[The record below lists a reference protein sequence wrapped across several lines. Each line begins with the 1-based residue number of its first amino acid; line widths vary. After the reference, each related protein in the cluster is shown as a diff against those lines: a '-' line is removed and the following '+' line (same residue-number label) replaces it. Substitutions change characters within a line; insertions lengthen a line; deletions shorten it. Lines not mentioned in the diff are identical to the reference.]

1 MFRGFSRG
9 PSGKFQIVWHR
20 DRQFDL
26 IVDSRRGTIR
36 CPVVLPQVPAGSGM
50 YRQLRAFLKSCQ
62 DPALPEHRRVES
74 CKVRVT
80 CANRGGDVSLTMT
93 LCGGDY
99 EYGVR
104 KFIHLI
110 QEIYLVFLVEHFEY
124 QVEAFDLD
132 PDHP

>member
-9 PSGKFQIVWHR
+9 PSGRFQIVWHR

-36 CPVVLPQVPAGSGM
+36 CPLVLPQVGSAM
-50 YRQLRAFLKSCQ
+50 YRQFRAFLNSCQ
-62 DPALPEHRRVES
+62 DPALPEHRRVDS
-74 CKVRVT
+74 RKAGVT

-93 LCGGDY
+93 LRGRDY